1 MKEVDQAEQNLR
13 REKEAMK
20 EEDEQQV
27 SSDIRV
33 QTAMYEKELEDM
45 ESVQTKQK
53 VISKNLSDHQEAVIG
68 KMEKQSQDLELQRER
83 YQKEKAALQA
93 QLRDAKKQNEEK
105 KNANAKLEGEIIQ
118 LQVKI
123 DVMEDNLD
131 KIVFENVEQ
140 FESFQDIIH
149 ENNANI
155 NGVRSDFGSVQKQH
169 FEMLNINES
178 LEQRIDQLKG
188 QRDLSILLTK
198 SGLENDLKSQQL
210 EANSTSQK
218 LISLL
223 NNTELSWDD
232 KLIVK
237 MRELDDAMR
246 QASEQSVNKQV
257 QKYLQKVRDQNKD
270 IVIVTQAKEEI
281 ESKMKNDVNEQEL
294 KELQEQHSALIKE
307 YESIIKDK
315 IDIFTEM
322 IKNLTRLSDGNYQS
336 INNEEKIA
344 EQKLAIEIWDR
355 DIYQKKRVSM
365 DVVMEQQNVLSAIQ
379 KEEEAIK
386 QRDER
391 IVELEQELQD
401 ADVEYQDIQ
410 DDLEKKDGRIQELQ
424 DQIQTMAEEKA
435 RLLAEEEE
443 RRRREEEEMRARPKE
458 RLKYQPVK
466 GDKVDERMAAYI
478 NNFALDVPLQRLGD
492 GQYIFGQRKIFAK
505 MQNDKLVIRVGGGF
519 MLIDE
524 FLQTYG
530 QQELDKLNGKAPQGS
545 FSGVGVGSPQRRGSP
560 NASSVWGRVGAG
572 GRQSPTAN
580 RQSPNGSRM
589 KF

>member
-1 MKEVDQAEQNLR
+1 MQLDPEWQALDFQRDVRATQLRKLAAQQEQIAQIGDQLQENNEQNLAQIDQSYKETAELERKLIAKKMENMNLINDSEMEGIKFLQQFGECTRDSESLNTQINQIQLIIAMLQNELSLAEVEEDNMKAVDQAEQNLL
-13 REKEAMK
+13 REKEAMT
-20 EEDEQQV
+20 EEDEHQV
-27 SSDIRV
+27 SSDIKL
-33 QTAMYEKELEDM
+33 QTAMYEKELEEM

-53 VISKNLSDHQEAVIG
+53 VISKNLSDHQEEVIG

-83 YQKEKAALQA
+83 CQKEKAALQA
-93 QLRDAKKQNEEK
+93 QVREAKKQNEER

-155 NGVRSDFGSVQKQH
+155 NGVRSDYGSVQKQH

-294 KELQEQHSALIKE
+294 KEL
-307 YESIIKDK
+307 
-315 IDIFTEM
+315 
-322 IKNLTRLSDGNYQS
+322 
-336 INNEEKIA
+336 
-344 EQKLAIEIWDR
+344 
-355 DIYQKKRVSM
+355 
-365 DVVMEQQNVLSAIQ
+365 
-379 KEEEAIK
+379 
-386 QRDER
+386 
-391 IVELEQELQD
+391 
-401 ADVEYQDIQ
+401 
-410 DDLEKKDGRIQELQ
+410 
-424 DQIQTMAEEKA
+424 
-435 RLLAEEEE
+435 
-443 RRRREEEEMRARPKE
+443 
-458 RLKYQPVK
+458 
-466 GDKVDERMAAYI
+466 
-478 NNFALDVPLQRLGD
+478 
-492 GQYIFGQRKIFAK
+492 
-505 MQNDKLVIRVGGGF
+505 
-519 MLIDE
+519 
-524 FLQTYG
+524 
-530 QQELDKLNGKAPQGS
+530 
-545 FSGVGVGSPQRRGSP
+545 
-560 NASSVWGRVGAG
+560 
-572 GRQSPTAN
+572 
-580 RQSPNGSRM
+580 
-589 KF
+589 